1 MEEKKDFNGNN
12 SEETQVNE
20 QTSSEEVKSQEDEKD
35 LRIAELE
42 NELKKSEDKYLRVFS
57 EFENYKKRL
66 EKEKFQA
73 IEFACESFGKDL
85 LPILDNL
92 QMAINSANNS
102 NSEEL
107 KQLKEGV
114 ELTLK
119 NFLSMLAKNGI
130 EKISTENG
138 FDPNLHEAV
147 MKVDSD
153 EVESGEIVQVLQ
165 EGYKLKDR
173 VLRATMVSIAN

>member
-1 MEEKKDFNGNN
+1 MDEKKDFNGTNF
-12 SEETQVNE
+12 EETKIDE
-20 QTSSEEVKSQEDEKD
+20 QTSSEEMKPQEDDKD
-35 LRIAELE
+35 LKIAELE
-42 NELKKSEDKYLRVFS
+42 KDLKKSEDKYLRVFS

-66 EKEKFQA
+66 EKEKYQA
-73 IEFACESFGKDL
+73 IEFACENFGKDI

-102 NSEEL
+102 NSEEI

-130 EKISTENG
+130 EKISTKNG

-147 MKVDSD
+147 MKVNSD
-153 EVESGEIVQVLQ
+153 EVKSGEIVQILQ